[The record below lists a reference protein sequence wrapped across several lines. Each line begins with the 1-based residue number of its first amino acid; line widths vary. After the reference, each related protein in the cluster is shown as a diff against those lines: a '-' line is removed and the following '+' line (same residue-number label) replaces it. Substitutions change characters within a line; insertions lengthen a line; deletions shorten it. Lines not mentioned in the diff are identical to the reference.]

1 MGYCKPIWP
10 ISVFLKKLVMQF
22 SYYYCGTLTTRKK
35 SGTESFTTLFLRQN
49 FQGQTWP
56 TFGLSRFCFMKRA
69 SSLFIIFM
77 NNCAFDISK
86 ESENVWRKFLR
97 KFDFGQNFK
106 NSGPFGPF
114 WGHPAF
120 FLTNPCQHL
129 F

>member
-1 MGYCKPIWP
+1 
-10 ISVFLKKLVMQF
+10 
-22 SYYYCGTLTTRKK
+22 
-35 SGTESFTTLFLRQN
+35 
-49 FQGQTWP
+49 
-56 TFGLSRFCFMKRA
+56 
-69 SSLFIIFM
+69 M

-129 F
+129 FLFWAYLGHFNSPRFSYKTGFHYFSSLLLYLLHAKKNDGPNELIPGKVVATSGQRQKDGKTDGQLPRRKATIL